1 MALVIPATSM
11 RTDADGARIFRD
23 RMRERRRIVERC
35 ARCARAFVRQ
45 HFLKGA
51 LFFLMPLLYFQ

>member
-1 MALVIPATSM
+1 M
-11 RTDADGARIFRD
+11 RTDADGAGIFRIL
-23 RMRERRRIVERC
+23 MRAHRRVVVRC

-51 LFFLMPLLYFQ
+51 LFFLMSLLYFQ

>member
-1 MALVIPATSM
+1 MIV
-11 RTDADGARIFRD
+11 DADGADISRVVPSVH
-23 RMRERRRIVERC
+23 RRVVVRC

-51 LFFLMPLLYFQ
+51 LFFLMSLLYFQ

>member
-1 MALVIPATSM
+1 VIPATL
-11 RTDADGARIFRD
+11 TGDDADGAGIFRIL
-23 RMRERRRIVERC
+23 MHAHRRIVVRC